1 MDGELYE
8 RTSRWT
14 PVWLKELVRKAAT
27 RAGCHLGRLPGVEVL
42 GSHLLTVFTQL
53 NVNCVLDV
61 GAHVG
66 QYGRFLRNIGYRGEI
81 VSFEPVSANFAI
93 LEKRCEGDEKWR
105 AFRLALGHE
114 TGTEPINVARITQ
127 FSSFLSPNRYSHDQY
142 GGFSDVDRIETVEM
156 TRLDRVFDECTSRV
170 ADPRVFLK
178 LDTQGYDLN
187 VLRGAG
193 ACLSRIV
200 ALQSEL
206 SVKPIYEG
214 MTDYVAA
221 MSCMNRMGFELTAVF
236 PVNREQHLQ
245 IVEFDSIMVASA
257 ARHSDPS

>member
-1 MDGELYE
+1 MGGELYE
-8 RTSRWT
+8 RTSRWM
-14 PVWLKELVRKAAT
+14 PAWLKELVRTGAT
-27 RAGCHLGRLPGVEVL
+27 RAGCHIGRLPGIEVL
-42 GSHLLTVFTQL
+42 GNHLLTVFNQL

-81 VSFEPVSANFAI
+81 VSFEPVPANFAI
-93 LEKRCEGDEKWR
+93 LEQRCARDEKWR

-114 TGTEPINVARITQ
+114 TRTAPINVARITQ
-127 FSSFLSPNRYSHDQY
+127 FSSFLVPNGYSRDQF
-142 GGFSDVDRIETVEM
+142 GGFSDVDRTEMVEM
-156 TRLDRVFDECTSRV
+156 ARLDEVFETCTSRV

-187 VLRGAG
+187 VLKGAG

-214 MTDYVAA
+214 MTDYVSA

-236 PVNREQHLQ
+236 PVVREQHLR

-257 ARHSDPS
+257 RQPV

>member
-1 MDGELYE
+1 MREEFYD
-8 RTSRWT
+8 RANRWT
-14 PVWLKELVRKAAT
+14 PGWLKEFVRTGAT
-27 RAGCHLGRLPGVEVL
+27 RVGCQIGRFPGVEVL
-42 GSHLLTVFTQL
+42 GNHLLTVFTQL

-81 VSFEPVSANFAI
+81 VSFEPVPANFAT
-93 LEKRCEGDEKWR
+93 LEKRCTRDKHWR

-114 TGTEPINVARITQ
+114 TGTLPINVARVTQ
-127 FSSFLSPNRYSHDQY
+127 FSSFLSPNRYSHDQFD
-142 GGFSDVDRIETVEM
+142 GLSDVDRTEM
-156 TRLDRVFDECTSRV
+156 VDMVRLESIFDACTRGI

-187 VLRGAG
+187 VLRGAS

-206 SVKPIYEG
+206 SVKPLYDG

-221 MSCMNRMGFELTAVF
+221 MSCMNRMGFELSAVF
-236 PVNREQHLQ
+236 PVVREQQLS
-245 IVEFDSIMVASA
+245 IVEFDSIMVAA
-257 ARHSDPS
+257 AASQAPRP